1 MCAWTEIDPVSLGRL
16 GAAGLGGTVL
26 GADVDFSMIFY
37 LPVLS
42 VTQKPCGFGV
52 SFLQCYPVAGT
63 TVTWSVPSKSTAL

>member
-16 GAAGLGGTVL
+16 GAAGLGGTEL

-42 VTQKPCGFGV
+42 VTQKPCGFCV
-52 SFLQCYPVAGT
+52 SFLQCY
-63 TVTWSVPSKSTAL
+63 TVTGSTVAWLIPSKSTAL